1 MRQNVYA
8 RFYTNK
14 NISEAKNNPEGEK
27 IAATVDMDISN
38 EMEELSADDQIV
50 PDNPADLDVH
60 VDENVNNVAVISK
73 AGFHIDASN
82 KLSHWLLSIDQSEH
96 RLKSYKRVSMMLSL
110 TIMMI
115 HVLLHHQDSSHQ

>member
-1 MRQNVYA
+1 MQD
-8 RFYTNK
+8 FNK

-38 EMEELSADDQIV
+38 EMDELSADDQIV

-82 KLSHWLLSIDQSEH
+82 KLSHWLLGIGQSEH
-96 RLKSYKRVSMMLSL
+96 RLKSYKRALMTLSL
-110 TIMMI
+110 KTMMI
-115 HVLLHHQDSSHQ
+115 HVLLHRQDSSHQ

>member
-1 MRQNVYA
+1 MRQNFYA
-8 RFYTNK
+8 RFYK

-50 PDNPADLDVH
+50 PDNPAALDVH

-82 KLSHWLLSIDQSEH
+82 KLSHWLLGIGQSEH
-96 RLKSYKRVSMMLSL
+96 RLKSYKRALMTLSL
-110 TIMMI
+110 KTMMI
-115 HVLLHHQDSSHQ
+115 HVLLHRQDSSHQ

>member
-1 MRQNVYA
+1 MRQNVFA

-38 EMEELSADDQIV
+38 EMDDLPADDQIV
-50 PDNPADLDVH
+50 PDNPVDLD

-73 AGFHIDASN
+73 AGFRIDASN
-82 KLSHWLLSIDQSEH
+82 KLSHWLLGIDQSEH
-96 RLKSYKRVSMMLSL
+96 RLKSYKRALMMLSL
-110 TIMMI
+110 TIAMI

>member
-8 RFYTNK
+8 RFYANK

-38 EMEELSADDQIV
+38 EMDELPADDQIV
-50 PDNPADLDVH
+50 PDNPVDLD

-73 AGFHIDASN
+73 AGFTN
-82 KLSHWLLSIDQSEH
+82 KCF
-96 RLKSYKRVSMMLSL
+96 
-110 TIMMI
+110 
-115 HVLLHHQDSSHQ
+115 